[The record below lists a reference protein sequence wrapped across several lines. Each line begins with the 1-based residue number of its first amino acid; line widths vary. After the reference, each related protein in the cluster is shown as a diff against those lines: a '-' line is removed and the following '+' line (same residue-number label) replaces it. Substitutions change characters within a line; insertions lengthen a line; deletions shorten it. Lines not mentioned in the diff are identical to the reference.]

1 MKSAFFAVAAAG
13 SALAMMGAAAPALA
27 KSNGDMVIKYSDLN
41 LNSPS
46 GQKSLERRIDKAA
59 REFCGVD
66 REETG
71 TRIRANQDTQCYR
84 QAKSL
89 ATEQMA
95 KLLDGTRLGG

>member
-1 MKSAFFAVAAAG
+1 MKSAILALAAAG
-13 SALAMMGAAAPALA
+13 SALALMGAAAPAIA
-27 KSNGDMVIKYSDLN
+27 KSNGDMVIKYTDLN

-46 GQKSLERRIDKAA
+46 GQKTLERRIDRAA
-59 REFCGVD
+59 REFCGMD
-66 REETG
+66 RRATG

-84 QAKSL
+84 EAKNL